1 MNPDR
6 STSRP
11 TSPPPDAAAQDRPV
25 QRWLQ
30 PITCTV
36 VGLVGNAVLMTAKLV
51 VGYLAQS
58 ASLIADGFHSLSD
71 LLGDVGVLIALR
83 ASKRPPDRN
92 HPYGHHSFETLGAL
106 GVSLLILVTGVL
118 IGQDAVLRLLRGENL
133 EPRTPALV
141 AALVAAGL
149 KELMARYTFAAGK
162 IHHSPALEANAA
174 MHRYDAL
181 TSLAAAGG
189 ILGALVGL
197 PSLDSVAALLIAIF
211 ILKSGWDLSRSNVM
225 TLMDTMPSKEY
236 LAEIKQVAEAV
247 EGVKAVPGLRVRQR
261 GSRYLADVRIQVDA
275 QLTVESGHD
284 LAHDVEMA
292 LRHQVPT
299 LTQVFVHVEPAKPAS
314 ESPRGPSGT

>member
-1 MNPDR
+1 
-6 STSRP
+6 
-11 TSPPPDAAAQDRPV
+11 
-25 QRWLQ
+25 
-30 PITCTV
+30 V
-36 VGLVGNAVLMTAKLV
+36 VGLFGNLVLMLGKLS
-51 VGYLAQS
+51 VGFLAQS

-71 LLGDVGVLIALR
+71 LLGDVGVLIALK

-133 EPRTPALV
+133 EPRMPALV

-149 KELMARYTFAAGK
+149 KELMARYTFAASK
-162 IHHSPALEANAA
+162 IHHSPALEANAS

-189 ILGALVGL
+189 ILGALAGL
-197 PSLDSVAALLIAIF
+197 PSLDSVAALLIALF

-236 LAEIKQVAEAV
+236 LTEIRQVAEAV
-247 EGVKAVPGLRVRQR
+247 EGVRGVPGLRVRQR

-275 QLTVESGHD
+275 QLTVASGHD
-284 LAHDVEMA
+284 LAHKVEVA
-292 LRHQVPT
+292 LRQQVST
-299 LTQVFVHVEPAKPAS
+299 LTQVFVHVEPAPTDAS
-314 ESPRGPSGT
+314 DRGDRRG